1 MPSQELDLTGV
12 SEDAVNLRD
21 MMQGVLE
28 RVQAVFQSY
37 NVELPNRQ
45 YWAMATP
52 AIDCEQ
58 LVVYFQQMYLGAPG
72 AEVGEPQRCHV
83 PRSASLA
90 ISISRATPIVGQN
103 GRPPSPAAI
112 EAASEVMAI
121 DAWVLMSSINQ
132 LDQWDD
138 TGYGVGVIATLEVGP
153 PEGGFQTTTMVVTMA
168 VP

>member
-1 MPSQELDLTGV
+1 MAIGIDLSGV

-28 RVQAVFQSY
+28 RVQSVFQSY
-37 NVELPNRQ
+37 NVELPNRK
-45 YWAMATP
+45 YWTMAQP
-52 AIDCEQ
+52 AVDCEQ

-90 ISISRATPIVGQN
+90 VSIARATPIVSQN

-112 EAASEVMAI
+112 ESASTSMAI
-121 DAWVLMSSINQ
+121 DAWVLMESINQ
-132 LDQWDD
+132 LDQWDE
-138 TGYGVGVIATLEVGP
+138 TGYGIGVVATLDVSP
-153 PEGGFQTTTMVVTMA
+153 PEGGFQTTTMLITMA

>member
-1 MPSQELDLTGV
+1 MPSEELDLTGV
-12 SEDAVNLRD
+12 SEDAVHLRD
-21 MMQGVLE
+21 MMAGVLE
-28 RVQAVFQSY
+28 RVQTIFQSY
-37 NVELPNRQ
+37 NVELPARR
-45 YWAMATP
+45 YWTMSTP

-83 PRSASLA
+83 PRSASIA
-90 ISISRATPIVGQN
+90 ISIARQTPIVGQN

-121 DAWVLMSSINQ
+121 DAWVLMESINL

-138 TGYGVGVIATLEVGP
+138 AGFGIGVIATLEASP